1 MNNKLKKMATPYL
14 IWLYVLALAP
24 AVFMFILMFLDT
36 EGIDTEGLK
45 FTFKNFAQLKE
56 PSTIIAL
63 LNSLKFSI
71 ISTVICI
78 LLGYITAYYLYKS
91 HLKNKFLLLTILI
104 LPMWSNL

>member
-78 LLGYITAYYLYKS
+78 LLGYYCCDSIQQFAAVS
-91 HLKNKFLLLTILI
+91 
-104 LPMWSNL
+104 SNYSNIANVV

>member
-1 MNNKLKKMATPYL
+1 MAICVSTCASS
-14 IWLYVLALAP
+14 IYVHIN
-24 AVFMFILMFLDT
+24 VLDT

-91 HLKNKFLLLTILI
+91 HLKINFFY
-104 LPMWSNL
+104 